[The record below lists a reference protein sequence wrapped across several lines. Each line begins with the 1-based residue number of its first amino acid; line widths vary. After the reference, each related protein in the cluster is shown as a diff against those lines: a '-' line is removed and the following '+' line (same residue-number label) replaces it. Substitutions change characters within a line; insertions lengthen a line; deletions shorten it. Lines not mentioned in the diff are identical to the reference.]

1 MVNKGHFETS
11 AGGEFWGVKNQILK
25 MRPDPGENCLVF
37 KFALTFFKKIFL
49 QAPFDFTDVNN
60 RSFH

>member
-25 MRPDPGENCLVF
+25 MRPDPGENCLVL
-37 KFALTFFKKIFL
+37 KFALTFF
-49 QAPFDFTDVNN
+49 
-60 RSFH
+60 